1 MALSWNEIKDRALKF
16 SNEFKD
22 AHYEKGE
29 TQTFYNEF
37 FNVFG
42 INRRRVATFEEPV
55 KKLGDRQG
63 FIDLFWKGVLLVEQ
77 KSQGRDLTKAKTQA
91 LEYFPNLKDEELPKY
106 ILLSDFQTFEL
117 YDLESGEEHKF
128 NLKDLYQNVGIFSFI
143 AGYEKK
149 SYKDTET
156 VNIEASELM
165 GKLYDEL
172 RKSGYPQ
179 HDLEIF
185 LTRAL
190 FCLFA
195 DDSDIWEKNLLTK
208 YVEERTAKDGSDL
221 GLKLAHLFQILNTPK
236 EKRSKNLDE
245 HLAKFEYIN
254 GGLFSNMVSIPDF
267 NSKMREV
274 FLECC
279 YYDWRKVS
287 PAIFGSLF
295 QSVSDSKKRRE
306 LGEHYTSEQNILKL
320 VEPLFLDAL
329 YEEFEKAKHNKKK
342 LEELQNKIANLKFF
356 DPACGCGNFLV
367 VTYRELR
374 RLETQIILAL
384 EEFKKDAGQMRIDV
398 ASLSKLDVDNFYGI
412 EIEEFPCKIAE
423 VALWMTDHLMNMELS
438 EQLGSFYSRIPLK
451 KSAKIINAN
460 SLTTNWKDIIK
471 PEELNYILGN
481 PPFIGKQMQT
491 KTQSNEL
498 KAVFINVKGA
508 GVLDYVSAWYLKSA
522 QYIKNWQHIKCAFVS
537 TNSITE
543 GEQVGI
549 LWNELLKN
557 YNIKIHF
564 AHRTFDWCNEAR
576 GNAHVHC
583 VIIGFA
589 NFDCDKKYL
598 FDYEDIKGEPHK
610 TEVKNINPYLIDYND
625 VLITKR
631 TKPIENTAPIIF
643 GNMPNDGGNL
653 ILNSSKE
660 KNEFISKEPSAEK
673 YIRKFI
679 GADEFINNKERYCIW
694 LKDANPAEIAKM
706 PLVINRIKEVEKARL
721 KSRRDETKELAK
733 TPTLFGEIRQPNCDY
748 IIIPSATS
756 SRRKYIPI
764 GLEYKSTI
772 VSNLCLV
779 IPSDSLMLLGILSS
793 EMHMIWTKYVCGRL
807 GSGYRYSANIVYNNF
822 PFPKDISDK
831 NGKNVE
837 ERAQNIL
844 NIREKYLEADEKCS
858 LAILYN
864 PETMPPDLMKA
875 HQELDKAVDKCY
887 GKAAFKTERE
897 RIEFLFSLYEEYTKP
912 LIARGK
918 KKAKLHL

>member
-22 AHYEKGE
+22 ARYEKGE
-29 TQTFYNEF
+29 TQSFYNEF

-55 KKLGDRQG
+55 KKLGDKQG
-63 FIDLFWKGVLLVEQ
+63 FIDLFWKGVMLVEQ

-91 LEYFPNLKDEELPKY
+91 LEYFPNLKDEELPRY

-117 YDLESGEEHKF
+117 FDLETNDEHKF
-128 NLKDLYQNVGIFSFI
+128 DLKDLYQNVGLFDFI

-149 SYKDTET
+149 SYADTET

-172 RKSGYPQ
+172 KISGYPQ
-179 HDLEIF
+179 HDLELF

-195 DDSDIWEKNLLTK
+195 DDSDIWERNLLTQ
-208 YVEERTAKDGSDL
+208 YIEERTAKDGSDL
-221 GLKLAHLFQILNTPK
+221 GLKISLLFQILNTPQ
-236 EKRSKNLDE
+236 EKRSANLDE
-245 HLAKFEYIN
+245 HLKRFAYIN
-254 GGLFSNMVSIPDF
+254 GGLFALHVEIPSF

-279 YYDWRKVS
+279 RYDWRKVS

-295 QSVSDSKKRRE
+295 QSVSNPKKRRE

-320 VEPLFLDAL
+320 IEPLFLDEL
-329 YEEFEKAKHNKKK
+329 WEEFEKVKHNRNR
-342 LEELQNKIANLKFF
+342 LEEFHNKVASLKFL

-374 RLETQIILAL
+374 RLETQVILAL
-384 EEFKKDAGQMRIDV
+384 DSFKKDSGQMRIDV

-438 EQLGSFYSRIPLK
+438 TLLGSFYTRIPLV
-451 KSAKIINAN
+451 KSAKIVNAN
-460 SLTTNWKDIIK
+460 SLSLDWNEVVK

-481 PPFIGKQMQT
+481 PPFIGKQMQS
-491 KTQSNEL
+491 KDQSAEM
-498 KAVFINVKGA
+498 ASIFAGVKGA
-508 GVLDYVSAWYLKSA
+508 GVLDYVTAWYLKSA
-522 QYIKNWQHIKCAFVS
+522 QYIKNYSHIKCAFVS
-537 TNSITE
+537 TNSITQ

-589 NFDCDKKYL
+589 NFDSNKKRL
-598 FDYEDIKGEPHK
+598 FDYEDIKGEPHE
-610 TEVKNINPYLIDYND
+610 TEVKNINPYLIDCD
-625 VLITKR
+625 DLVVLKR
-631 TKPIENTAPIIF
+631 SKPLLDTPEIVF
-643 GNMPNDGGNL
+643 GNMANDGGNL
-653 ILNSSKE
+653 IFNNEEE
-660 KNEFISKEPSAEK
+660 KNEFIKQEPLAEK
-673 YIRKFI
+673 YIKTFI
-679 GADEFINNKERYCIW
+679 GAEEFINNKVRYCLW
-694 LKDANPAEIAKM
+694 LKEVNPMELAKM
-706 PLVINRIKEVEKARL
+706 PMVLDRINKVKVLRSQSTRKETR
-721 KSRRDETKELAK
+721 ELAN
-733 TPTLFGEIRQPNCDY
+733 TPALFGEIRQPNCDY
-748 IIIPSATS
+748 IVIPRVS
-756 SRRKYIPI
+756 SERRPYIPFGFI
-764 GLEYKSTI
+764 NKDLI
-772 VSNLCLV
+772 VSDRCT
-779 IPSDSLMLLGILSS
+779 IIASSDLSLFGILSS
-793 EMHMIWTKYVCGRL
+793 SMHITWTKYTCGRMK
-807 GSGYRYSANIVYNNF
+807 SDYNYSNTIVYNNF
-822 PFPKDISDK
+822 PFPKDILDK
-831 NGKNVE
+831 NKQNVE
-837 ERAQNIL
+837 QKAQAVLDVRAKYQNTDCG
-844 NIREKYLEADEKCS
+844 ESCS
-858 LAILYN
+858 LAVLYN

-875 HQELDKAVDKCY
+875 HQELDRAVDKCY
-887 GKAAFKTERE
+887 GKTSFKSERE
-897 RIEFLFSLYEEYTKP
+897 RIEFLFSLYEQYTKP
-912 LIARGK
+912 LLT
-918 KKAKLHL
+918 KLSG